1 MADLDPID
9 RWYSELLDV
18 HVWSHHPE
26 IRELT
31 NTLYDELS
39 IGRLESKS
47 NNKGKISLKGML
59 RVLLLDLYVRW
70 LKDPNLATGFNKA
83 TRHYKPNSRNNAPH
97 INRNIIPIEKELEE
111 ELRYAVASA
120 KGIVPADAVIK
131 IERKLGRPTGGLSQE
146 SKKAGGKKSRIK
158 RGQTYKPTDDDYS
171 KVEEMVTIGLDQH
184 TIAKVMGISNAT
196 LTKYYMHNL
205 LVGKDKRT
213 ARVAGVAYEMAVS
226 GESPSMTTF
235 WLKTQAG
242 WNSKHHVVVEDRQFD
257 IQWAANETDIA
268 DANQTVQI
276 LRNKDD
282 KVH

>member
-1 MADLDPID
+1 MA
-9 RWYSELLDV
+9 
-18 HVWSHHPE
+18 
-26 IRELT
+26 
-31 NTLYDELS
+31 
-39 IGRLESKS
+39 
-47 NNKGKISLKGML
+47 NKGTISVDSEEEIKE
-59 RVLLLDLYVRW
+59 
-70 LKDPNLATGFNKA
+70 
-83 TRHYKPNSRNNAPH
+83 
-97 INRNIIPIEKELEE
+97 IEKELEE

-131 IERKLGRPTGGLSQE
+131 MERKLGRPTGGLSAE

-196 LTKYYMHNL
+196 LTKYFMHNL

-242 WNSKHHVVVEDRQFD
+242 WNAKHHVVVEDRQFD

-282 KVH
+282 KIH

>member
-1 MADLDPID
+1 MANKGNISAD
-9 RWYSELLDV
+9 SEQ
-18 HVWSHHPE
+18 E
-26 IRELT
+26 IRE
-31 NTLYDELS
+31 
-39 IGRLESKS
+39 
-47 NNKGKISLKGML
+47 
-59 RVLLLDLYVRW
+59 
-70 LKDPNLATGFNKA
+70 
-83 TRHYKPNSRNNAPH
+83 
-97 INRNIIPIEKELEE
+97 IEKELEE

-120 KGIVPADAVIK
+120 KGIVPADAVLK
-131 IERKLGRPTGGLSQE
+131 IERKKGRPTGGLSAE

-196 LTKYYMHNL
+196 LNKYYAHNL
-205 LVGKDKRT
+205 AVGKEKRT

-242 WNSKHHVVVEDRQFD
+242 WSPRHHVVVEDRQFD
-257 IQWAANETDIA
+257 IQWASDETDIA
-268 DANQTVQI
+268 DANQI
-276 LRNKDD
+276 LRNKDS

>member
-1 MADLDPID
+1 MANKGKVT
-9 RWYSELLDV
+9 V
-18 HVWSHHPE
+18 HSKEE
-26 IRELT
+26 IRE
-31 NTLYDELS
+31 
-39 IGRLESKS
+39 
-47 NNKGKISLKGML
+47 
-59 RVLLLDLYVRW
+59 
-70 LKDPNLATGFNKA
+70 
-83 TRHYKPNSRNNAPH
+83 
-97 INRNIIPIEKELEE
+97 IEKELEE

-131 IERKLGRPTGGLSQE
+131 LERKVGRPTGGLSAE

-196 LTKYYMHNL
+196 LTKYFMHNL
-205 LVGKDKRT
+205 LVGKEKRT

-226 GESPSMTTF
+226 GENPSMTTF

-242 WNSKHHVVVEDRQFD
+242 WSPKHTVVVEDRQFD
-257 IQWAANETDIA
+257 IQWAKDEADIA
-268 DANQTVQI
+268 DANQM
-276 LRNKDD
+276 LKDTNS